1 MTTAP
6 LATVPTGAVDLAT
19 PAGCIDAAI
28 NVQNNYKESMLL
40 IVEKWTAPKDWGGHA
55 LPIEQLAEAIKRSPK
70 TLKTDY
76 VSVLRKQGRLPSSPL
91 ARERPGQPTIR
102 AGHPAP
108 IVENSTP
115 PNSSWSE
122 RSTLKWEPASPN
134 PPTTVY
140 EAEIVIDD
148 PIVLSHAEPVSFSES
163 RPQPYRNPAAVE
175 RELTDQVGSEDY
187 QRVIQLVDDIS
198 VILKQH
204 AFRGTFSISE
214 WSSCL
219 GGFQSLA
226 AVASAQHNNVQQ
238 YAGNEQRVNW
248 A

>member
-6 LATVPTGAVDLAT
+6 LATVPTGAVT
-19 PAGCIDAAI
+19 PIMSRQEWDTARDKWADDTDF
-28 NVQNNYKESMLL
+28 L
-40 IVEKWTAPKDWGGHA
+40 IRAWTYNKFGTQED
-55 LPIEQLAEAIKRSPK
+55 LAEALGKGVRSVQRRIKS
-70 TLKTDY
+70 
-76 VSVLRKQGRLPSSPL
+76 LRDSGFMKSLSEDDGRTKSAKVADP
-91 ARERPGQPTIR
+91 
-102 AGHPAP
+102 
-108 IVENSTP
+108 VENPTP

-122 RSTLKWEPASPN
+122 RSTLNWDPTTPN
-134 PPTTVY
+134 PPTPVY
-140 EAEIVIDD
+140 EAEVVIDD
-148 PIVLSHAEPVSFSES
+148 PIVLSHAEPVPFSEP

-204 AFRGTFSISE
+204 AFKGTFSISE

-238 YAGNEQRVNW
+238 YAGMEQRVDRSW
-248 A
+248 THTDTTS